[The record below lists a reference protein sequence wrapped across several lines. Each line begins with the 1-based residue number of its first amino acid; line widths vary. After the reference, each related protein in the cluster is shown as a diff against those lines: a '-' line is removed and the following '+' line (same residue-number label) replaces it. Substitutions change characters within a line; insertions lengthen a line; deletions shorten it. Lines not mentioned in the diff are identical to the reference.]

1 MGMKSLREYITRS
14 FFKNRILYNREAFG
28 DFLRLNCY
36 FYNHNSLHLNP
47 KIMSDRTITLDD
59 QLYNYLTSVSL
70 REPQILRQLRTHNAE
85 YPQGHMQVSPEQ
97 GQFMGLLLKLMG
109 AKRVLEVGVFTG
121 YSSLSMALAL
131 PLDGSIVACDISL
144 EATDVARRYWQEAG
158 VISKIDLRIAPALE
172 TLDSLI
178 QQGHSNSFD
187 LAFIDADKGNYP
199 NYYERCLQLVRPG
212 GIVAVDNVLWYGR
225 VADPQ
230 VTDSRTN
237 IIRQLNQQ
245 IHQDDRVE
253 MSLLPIGDGLTLAR
267 KK

>member
-1 MGMKSLREYITRS
+1 
-14 FFKNRILYNREAFG
+14 
-28 DFLRLNCY
+28 
-36 FYNHNSLHLNP
+36 
-47 KIMSDRTITLDD
+47 MSDRTINLDD
-59 QLYNYLTSVSL
+59 QLYTYLTAVSL
-70 REPQILRQLRTHNAE
+70 REPPVLQQLRTHNSE

-121 YSSLSMALAL
+121 YSSLAMALAL
-131 PLDGSIVACDISL
+131 PVDGSIVACDISA

-158 VISKIDLRIAPALE
+158 VSSKIDLRIAPALE
-172 TLDSLI
+172 TLDDLI

-212 GIVAVDNVLWYGR
+212 GVIALDNVLWYGR

-230 VTDSRTN
+230 VTDHRTT

-245 IHQDDRVE
+245 IYEDDRVE
-253 MSLLPIGDGLTLAR
+253 LSLLPIGDGLTLVR